1 MDEAPGCW
9 CTFAM
14 ELLPILEP
22 LSKPKEGI
30 WYSVMPTGGGPGVTV
45 GHTCTYLPSAED
57 GCKGKIL
64 IVGGADPNGS
74 FSASHVINLDRH
86 EWDLPEW
93 EGLEARYEH
102 CTFVPETPPQSV
114 WVFAGAQPNSNC
126 NSVQRLQLTGSGDRW
141 RTVRVAGQPPS
152 PRTYHTSSAGI
163 RDKLYV
169 FSGGD
174 AGATPISDPK
184 LHVFDT
190 VSSSWSQPATG
201 GKQPTAR
208 HGQVIIAVGSR
219 LYIHGGMA
227 GDKFYTVALGNTIY
241 IFGGMTQE
249 GASNSMYKFNTDR
262 RRWVL
267 MKFEGD
273 LPANRLDHS
282 MCVVPWTSEDVDS
295 GESETKHLA
304 FIFGG
309 MDTQGVIHSDCVVTI
324 LTSDSWCDSIHS
336 IFSSTAFSMISLS
349 SSDSLP
355 PSFSLSP
362 IWFFR
367 E

>member
-1 MDEAPGCW
+1 
-9 CTFAM
+9 
-14 ELLPILEP
+14 
-22 LSKPKEGI
+22 
-30 WYSVMPTGGGPGVTV
+30 
-45 GHTCTYLPSAED
+45 
-57 GCKGKIL
+57 
-64 IVGGADPNGS
+64 
-74 FSASHVINLDRH
+74 
-86 EWDLPEW
+86 
-93 EGLEARYEH
+93 
-102 CTFVPETPPQSV
+102 
-114 WVFAGAQPNSNC
+114 AQPNSNC

-190 VSSSWSQPATG
+190 
-201 GKQPTAR
+201 
-208 HGQVIIAVGSR
+208 
-219 LYIHGGMA
+219 
-227 GDKFYTVALGNTIY
+227 
-241 IFGGMTQE
+241 
-249 GASNSMYKFNTDR
+249 DR

-324 LTSDSWCDSIHS
+324 LT
-336 IFSSTAFSMISLS
+336 
-349 SSDSLP
+349 
-355 PSFSLSP
+355 
-362 IWFFR
+362 
-367 E
+367 